1 MWLLCRWLVVVLVM
15 LITGCSDFSSKEQ
28 HQVID
33 AGETSGTNYYQQQ
46 GEDFATTLSR
56 DLGSAFGNVR

>member
-1 MWLLCRWLVVVLVM
+1 M

-33 AGETSGTNYYQQQ
+33 AGETSGANYYQQQ